1 MTRILVSRFLW
12 GLVVVLGTATVAFI
26 VLRVVPGD
34 PLALILEGG
43 PSTPALVAQIKGQY
57 HLNDPLIVQ
66 YLLYLRDLLRG
77 SLGFSIV
84 NGQGVAGQI
93 GDVLP
98 TTLLL
103 VAVAT
108 VIGVGLGIAGGL
120 TASWSPWRWV
130 DGVLGAIYTVLA
142 SLPGFWAALLLLTLF
157 SFRLG
162 WFPAAGTHG
171 VASLV
176 LPALTLALPV
186 IAIIGQLVRDGMK
199 EVMVEPY
206 IFAARAKGVSE
217 ASVRLR
223 HALRNALTPVLTATG
238 LTVGSL
244 ITGAVVVEQ
253 IFARQGLGQL
263 AVNGITHRDYPMV
276 QGVVL
281 VVAVAFVLLSI
292 AIDVLHA
299 ALDPR
304 VR

>member
-1 MTRILVSRFLW
+1 MARILATRLAW
-12 GLVVVLGTATVAFI
+12 GLIVVLGTATVAFI

-34 PLALILEGG
+34 PIALILEGG
-43 PSTPALVAQIKGQY
+43 PSTPALVAQIKGQF

-84 NGQGVAGQI
+84 NGQSVASQI
-93 GDVLP
+93 GGVLP

-108 VIGVGLGIAGGL
+108 VVGVGLGVAGGL
-120 TASWSPWRWV
+120 AASWSPWRWF
-130 DGVLGAIYTVLA
+130 DHALGAVFTVLA
-142 SLPGFWAALLLLTLF
+142 SVPAFWAGLLLLTLF

-171 VASLV
+171 VDSLV
-176 LPALTLALPV
+176 LPAVTLALPI
-186 IAIIGQLVRDGMK
+186 IAIIGQLVRDGMN
-199 EVMVEPY
+199 EVMLEPY
-206 IFAARAKGVSE
+206 IFAARSKGVSE
-217 ASVRLR
+217 SSVRLR

-244 ITGAVVVEQ
+244 ITGAVIVEQ

-263 AVNGITHRDYPMV
+263 AVNAITHKDYPMV
-276 QGVVL
+276 QGVVV
-281 VVAVAFVLLSI
+281 VVAVAFVLLSV
-292 AIDVLHA
+292 AVDVAHA